1 MKDFILI
8 CTVVSVFILGYFI
21 MRKVDMFLAENN
33 LQTKEHYLASSIR
46 IAFET
51 LDLVEQS
58 AELLERFS
66 KKDPSCEIMLF
77 YGSAEKIETGLKN
90 QELDFGFITNTC
102 YDLLDGGFDSLFI
115 SIKQRTVI
123 SDSVGLSVIP
133 LDKSE
138 KNMKIV
144 WIADGEN
151 YKKMWYNL
159 YAILMR
165 VPKCLSKIY
174 SFSFIIIV

>member
-33 LQTKEHYLASSIR
+33 LQTKEHYSASSIR

-66 KKDPSCEIMLF
+66 KKEPNCEIMLF
-77 YGSAEKIETGLKN
+77 YGPAERIEKGLKSR
-90 QELDFGFITNTC
+90 EFDFGLSQILTAVFWRATFILC
-102 YDLLDGGFDSLFI
+102 LLRQSKARFFPIRWDF
-115 SIKQRTVI
+115 R
-123 SDSVGLSVIP
+123 LSR
-133 LDKSE
+133 LTSQ
-138 KNMKIV
+138 
-144 WIADGEN
+144 
-151 YKKMWYNL
+151 KKT
-159 YAILMR
+159 
-165 VPKCLSKIY
+165 
-174 SFSFIIIV
+174 

>member
-33 LQTKEHYLASSIR
+33 LQTKEHYSASSIR

-66 KKDPSCEIMLF
+66 KKEPNCEIMLF
-77 YGSAEKIETGLKN
+77 YGPAERIEKGLKSR
-90 QELDFGFITNTC
+90 ECDFGFIT
-102 YDLLDGGFDSLFI
+102 DS
-115 SIKQRTVI
+115 
-123 SDSVGLSVIP
+123 
-133 LDKSE
+133 
-138 KNMKIV
+138 
-144 WIADGEN
+144 
-151 YKKMWYNL
+151 
-159 YAILMR
+159 
-165 VPKCLSKIY
+165 
-174 SFSFIIIV
+174 

>member
-21 MRKVDMFLAENN
+21 MRKVDMCLAENN

-151 YKKMWYNL
+151 YKKKMFAEL
-159 YAILMR
+159 LR
-165 VPKCLSKIY
+165 
-174 SFSFIIIV
+174 SFSQSSTSYSANAETER